1 MMNTSVIFGNNQIL
15 SGSHWGL
22 QVAHI
27 SHEWKRGVVNIS
39 EIALT
44 ICLQLLSSKPHLKKE
59 AKPNDGFSLF
69 SRAWRRF
76 GQPLAYWY
84 CTFWPGPLQPR
95 PLQSKRLTPKHRSI
109 ATQGVQPTLHHCCRL
124 RHSQPSKRSQ
134 MQLCW
139 RKVNRMTEGFFLTT
153 RAQGNS
159 ADYCDCW
166 CGWKRSGTPT
176 KEEPILMHI
185 NKGWAILM
193 FSWSK

>member
-27 SHEWKRGVVNIS
+27 SHEWKGEPWKDEGGVVNIS

-59 AKPNDGFSLF
+59 AKPQDGVSLF

-84 CTFWPGPLQPR
+84 CTFWPGPRPL

-109 ATQGVQPTLHHCCRL
+109 AAQGVQPTLHHCCRL
-124 RHSQPSKRSQ
+124 RHSQPSKRNQ

-139 RKVNRMTEGFFLTT
+139 RKVNRMTEFFFYNPG
-153 RAQGNS
+153 QGNS
-159 ADYCDCW
+159 HDYCDCW

-176 KEEPILMHI
+176 RRNHI
-185 NKGWAILM
+185 DAY
-193 FSWSK
+193 